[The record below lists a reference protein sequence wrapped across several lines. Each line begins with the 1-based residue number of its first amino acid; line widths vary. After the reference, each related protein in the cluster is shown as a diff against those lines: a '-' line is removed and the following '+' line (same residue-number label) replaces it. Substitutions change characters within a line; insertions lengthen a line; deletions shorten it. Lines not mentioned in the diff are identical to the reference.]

1 MAYTS
6 KDRGFYKT
14 MLGTSVYS
22 GNTKTAQSGIGRKV
36 ISASKKK
43 KSSFEDDFN
52 ERTIQKLKE
61 EATPIKLP
69 EIFSEGDSPKK
80 AITVTSGKT
89 QRNVFP
95 DTNNSDVQESA
106 VKEQISQGLKI
117 RQTITDL
124 LKNKY
129 GEPDTKHLFDNID
142 DKDIEKNIPV
152 AKNTIKTNVDMGKL
166 EKDYPLKLP
175 NLEDGLA
182 LSYAAADKGM
192 NKAATRAREAAYM
205 DGVSNTVRAVEDL
218 LKKQTL
224 ESNVKVSN
232 LLNKTDDSK
241 TVSIE
246 NLARE
251 GEAKGLRFKAEVSK
265 KVVPNTSN
273 NNSTKNNNPYAEM
286 LKFDSS
292 NPFTRTATAEM
303 MRRNGVSAP
312 RQEFGLVQESPYTI
326 IMKNGQKVT
335 PSNNVKS
342 KLETFFNDKNYKGGK
357 ETLEVVLDDDMLKAL
372 HEYLSEGIKN
382 ASKPDNIGKGVWK
395 TQVEYDL
402 KWIDEALGASS
413 KLSKFLKTVP
423 YISIALD
430 VGESIVNNGK
440 IDLSDVTVDVGFGLL
455 EMVATGAVVGSV
467 VPVAGTVAGALAGA
481 AAGLLFGF
489 VTNFDIYEDKSIK
502 ELLSDAV
509 DWVTDGIKS
518 WFD

>member
-14 MLGTSVYS
+14 MLGTSIYS

-36 ISASKKK
+36 ISASKNK

-106 VKEQISQGLKI
+106 VKEQISQGSKI

-232 LLNKTDDSK
+232 LLNKIDGSK
-241 TVSIE
+241 TVSVE

-251 GEAKGLRFKAEVSK
+251 GEAKGVRFRAEMQNGILKNNTYSNLK
-265 KVVPNTSN
+265 EALTKTDLDAGIKITKTSN
-273 NNSTKNNNPYAEM
+273 GEYSYDYTDVIMNRVNEVLPDFLNHKIMSYPEYYKEYSNWLYSPTLQEYYAFCLNDYVFFFNQVNHGAPWDIKRDEPWKQQFGNIKMPYY
-286 LKFDSS
+286 DS
-292 NPFTRTATAEM
+292 NPNKDEKFLFRGELVTR
-303 MRRNGVSAP
+303 
-312 RQEFGLVQESPYTI
+312 
-326 IMKNGQKVT
+326 
-335 PSNNVKS
+335 
-342 KLETFFNDKNYKGGK
+342 
-357 ETLEVVLDDDMLKAL
+357 
-372 HEYLSEGIKN
+372 
-382 ASKPDNIGKGVWK
+382 
-395 TQVEYDL
+395 
-402 KWIDEALGASS
+402 EALGNILYGYLGSAMGIGDTT
-413 KLSKFLKTVP
+413 L
-423 YISIALD
+423 YQGGGIAADWKNLFD
-430 VGESIVNNGK
+430 GDLFDESEFYGDNKHDHEYVKKGIRM
-440 IDLSDVTVDVGFGLL
+440 F
-455 EMVATGAVVGSV
+455 
-467 VPVAGTVAGALAGA
+467 
-481 AAGLLFGF
+481 
-489 VTNFDIYEDKSIK
+489 YEDYPEAK
-502 ELLSDAV
+502 
-509 DWVTDGIKS
+509 T
-518 WFD
+518 